1 MPPKPLNITCAVLF
15 VMASPEL
22 MDYLGRSPFREA
34 LGCLAKEEG
43 LNRQQLEG
51 RLASINGAYPSMLET
66 ALLELECRGFI
77 ASVNGCYHFSKE
89 WFKDFVL
96 FLDEFEESREE
107 LDLCEQMLGQGIL
120 NAVYRKNGGRDF

>member
-1 MPPKPLNITCAVLF
+1 
-15 VMASPEL
+15 MARPEL
-22 MDYLGRSPFREA
+22 LDYLDRSPFREA

-43 LNRQQLEG
+43 LNMQQLEG
-51 RLASINGAYPSMLET
+51 RLAEINAAYPSMLGT
-66 ALLELECRGFI
+66 ALAELERRGFV
-77 ASVNGCYHFSKE
+77 ASVNGRYHFSKE

-120 NAVYRKNGGRDF
+120 KAVYRKNSTRDF